1 MSSSYRYELPL
12 KFSNQLDPYDHLL
25 WMNECVVVCLDI
37 VNIQHMQNKKKYYD
51 VNY

>member
-37 VNIQHMQNKKKYYD
+37 VNIQHMQNKK
-51 VNY
+51 NTMM